1 LYFGNLTAYF
11 AAKAGICTKPSVE
24 ILATIS
30 INFVPFLAILFFTFE
45 YYRNLAPDR
54 QIKKRCTL
62 RSGVQKG
69 KGDAFAEM
77 LLGFDLGFCATAD
90 IMIRRE
96 ANTRDWYTLADIPL
110 YYFQTIYFQSRFVV
124 YE

>member
-1 LYFGNLTAYF
+1 MSEGGHVGSDA
-11 AAKAGICTKPSVE
+11 
-24 ILATIS
+24 
-30 INFVPFLAILFFTFE
+30 
-45 YYRNLAPDR
+45 RNESSAH
-54 QIKKRCTL
+54 CTL

-110 YYFQTIYFQSRFVV
+110 YYFQTIFAAILKWKC
-124 YE
+124 